1 VASIGGALVGAVVLA
16 DPDQT
21 ADDDAELAAVAY
33 AGSLLAKETTRLQ
46 NLGRRGRVRIAA
58 LIRSAALGLYA

>member
-1 VASIGGALVGAVVLA
+1 VASVGGALVGAVVLA
-16 DPDQT
+16 DSHQT
-21 ADDDAELAAVAY
+21 AGDAELAAVAY

>member
-21 ADDDAELAAVAY
+21 ADDAELAAVAY